1 MIRHM
6 LESNH
11 QIESDSRLSGGPVW
25 SALITI
31 NSKNPK
37 KKIPANAPGNSPLEN
52 IIEIIVN
59 VLVFPKGVQQDGKR
73 SIIDQK
79 QQKKKATTMQSRPPP
94 TRNTSVNT
102 LSFSVWDTCR
112 LINNWRN
119 NTSLLL
125 VSIQHLITF
134 NSIMKTQIPTAD
146 GIAM

>member
-1 MIRHM
+1 MNLHHRNA
-6 LESNH
+6 LKFL
-11 QIESDSRLSGGPVW
+11 LSSGPVGDNLMEIG
-25 SALITI
+25 AGNRRRLCKKT
-31 NSKNPK
+31 

-52 IIEIIVN
+52 
-59 VLVFPKGVQQDGKR
+59 
-73 SIIDQK
+73 
-79 QQKKKATTMQSRPPP
+79 KKSYNNAKSPSSVPGLETLIPTTKITCS

-125 VSIQHLITF
+125 VSIQHLMTF